1 TFFLIRSISIAKIR
15 YGHTKYSVISDSN
28 YKISDSN
35 YIITATDYRIAIAD
49 FRINE
54 GITIFLPLTK

>member
-1 TFFLIRSISIAKIR
+1 MSTN
-15 YGHTKYSVISDSN
+15 SVIGVSD
-28 YKISDSN
+28 

-54 GITIFLPLTK
+54 GITIFLPFTK